1 MAAIDELKELL
12 EQDIRQLST
21 MANLLSQEQQLLS
34 TSDLQQLQSVT
45 EQKNALLEQIRERAK
60 LKIHALVAM
69 GFRPDSGNP
78 SRFIVALGLTE
89 LHQLWQHAEQH
100 LKQCQQLNQNN
111 GRVMAH
117 MQKRLARLSDIVRG
131 ASSQQK
137 LYGAGGQ
144 HTAISSRTILAS
156 A

>member
-1 MAAIDELKELL
+1 MAAIDELKDLL
-12 EQDIRQLST
+12 AQDIRQLIT
-21 MANLLSQEQQLLS
+21 MASLLSKEQQLLS
-34 TSDLQQLQSVT
+34 TSDMQELQSVT
-45 EQKNALLEQIRERAK
+45 EQKNSLLEQIRERAK
-60 LKIHALVAM
+60 LKIHALVAL
-69 GFRPDSGNP
+69 GFRPDSGTP
-78 SRFIVALGLTE
+78 SSFIAAAGLSE
-89 LHQLWQHAEQH
+89 LHRLWQQAEQH

-111 GRVMAH
+111 GRVMTH

-144 HTAISSRTILAS
+144 QMAVSSRTILAS